1 MFSFISL
8 QETIIQNHN
17 GIPHQAART
26 ITRMAKIQD
35 WQYQVL
41 GVISP
46 QKVLVGMSNCTNALE
61 NSLADLLKFKQAL
74 SISQ

>member
-17 GIPHQAART
+17 GILHQAART

-41 GVISP
+41 ARKQSTRSLIHLLEGV
-46 QKVLVGMSNCTNALE
+46 
-61 NSLADLLKFKQAL
+61 
-74 SISQ
+74 